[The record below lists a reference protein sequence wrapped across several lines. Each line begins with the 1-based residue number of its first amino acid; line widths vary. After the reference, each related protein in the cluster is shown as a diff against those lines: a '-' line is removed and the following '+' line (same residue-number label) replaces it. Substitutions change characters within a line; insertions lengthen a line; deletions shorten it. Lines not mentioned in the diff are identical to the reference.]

1 MNTLIENLI
10 QKVKTYNPEA
20 DVSIIEKAFEYAKSK
35 HEGQVRRSGEKYI
48 IHPVEVANILAEL
61 ELDVESIA
69 AGLMHDVVE
78 DTEVTNDQMVSMFGE
93 EIAGLVDGVTK
104 LGMIAYKTKEEN
116 QAENLRKM
124 FLAMGK
130 DIRVVLIKL
139 ADRLHNMRTLKFMP
153 PYKAI
158 IKSNETLEIFAPIAE
173 RLGIFK
179 IKWEMEDI
187 ALRYIEPDFYFDMRR
202 QIIRRLYQRESYI
215 SDMIDFLKE
224 TLAKEMPNSNFEIYG
239 REKNLY
245 SIYKKMKF
253 KNKSFEEIYDFLAI
267 RVIVQTKAECYGVL
281 GIVHGMWKPI
291 PDRNKDY
298 IGNPKANNYQSL
310 HTTVFG
316 PGGELVE
323 VQIRTEE
330 MHKTAEYG
338 IAAHWKYKQGKI
350 DTHESEMDK
359 KLAWLRQ
366 IMDWQKEVT
375 DPNEYMK
382 SLKTDL
388 YSHQVFV
395 FTPKGDIIE
404 LPAGSTPIDMAYK
417 IHTNVGNKC
426 VGAKIN
432 NKIVP
437 LDTVLKNGQIIEILT
452 SANSKGPS
460 RDWLNIVQSSHTK
473 SKIKQWFKKEKRE
486 ENIEKGREL
495 LESTVKKLGYP
506 MADFLRN
513 KALQAVEKHLSQPND
528 EELYAAI
535 GYGGLTIN
543 QVMIKLKEVF
553 ERDFADKL
561 KELKE
566 KQLEDLRE
574 KQKEAHTK
582 KEIKQERYN
591 SNKQLVNVKGLDNI
605 LTRLAKCCNPIP
617 GDDIV
622 GYITKDRGVT
632 VHRSDCTNVIRDSQ
646 NSSKELVEVHWN
658 NVGESNIFDVEVQIK
673 AYNRPDLIYDIS
685 GLFKTE
691 KINILALNTRKVERN
706 TAIIDLSFEVRTK
719 EQMKKTINK
728 LKTIE
733 DVHEVYRISK

>member
-153 PYKAI
+153 PYKAV

-310 HTTVFG
+310 HPTVFG

-691 KINILALNTRKVERN
+691 KINILALNTRKVERS

-728 LKTIE
+728 LKAIE

>member
-1 MNTLIENLI
+1 
-10 QKVKTYNPEA
+10 
-20 DVSIIEKAFEYAKSK
+20 
-35 HEGQVRRSGEKYI
+35 
-48 IHPVEVANILAEL
+48 
-61 ELDVESIA
+61 
-69 AGLMHDVVE
+69 
-78 DTEVTNDQMVSMFGE
+78 
-93 EIAGLVDGVTK
+93 
-104 LGMIAYKTKEEN
+104 
-116 QAENLRKM
+116 
-124 FLAMGK
+124 
-130 DIRVVLIKL
+130 
-139 ADRLHNMRTLKFMP
+139 MP
-153 PYKAI
+153 PYKAV

-437 LDTVLKNGQIIEILT
+437 LDTVIKNGQIIEILT

-513 KALQAVEKHLSQPND
+513 KALQAVEKPLSQPND

-728 LKTIE
+728 LKAIE

>member
-153 PYKAI
+153 PYKAV

-728 LKTIE
+728 LKAIE

>member
-153 PYKAI
+153 PYKAV

-691 KINILALNTRKVERN
+691 KINILALNTRKVERS

-728 LKTIE
+728 LKAIE

>member
-691 KINILALNTRKVERN
+691 KINILALNTRKVERS

-728 LKTIE
+728 LKAIE

>member
-61 ELDVESIA
+61 ELDVESIS

-486 ENIEKGREL
+486 ENIEKGREI

-728 LKTIE
+728 LKAIE

>member
-153 PYKAI
+153 PYKAV

-437 LDTVLKNGQIIEILT
+437 LDTVIKNGQIIEILT

-691 KINILALNTRKVERN
+691 KINILSLNTRKVERS

-728 LKTIE
+728 LKAIE

>member
-495 LESTVKKLGYP
+495 LESTVKKLSYP

>member
-728 LKTIE
+728 LKAIE

>member
-78 DTEVTNDQMVSMFGE
+78 DTEVTNDQMKSMFGE
-93 EIAGLVDGVTK
+93 EIAKLVDGVTK
-104 LGMIAYKTKEEN
+104 LGKIAYKTKEEN

-124 FLAMGK
+124 FMAMGD

-153 PYKAI
+153 PYKAV
-158 IKSNETLEIFAPIAE
+158 IKSKETLEIFAPIAE

-202 QIIRRLYQRESYI
+202 QIMRRLYQRESYI

-224 TLAKEMPNSNFEIYG
+224 TLAKEIPNNHFEIYG

-253 KNKSFEEIYDFLAI
+253 KNKAFEEIYDFLAI
-267 RVIVQTKAECYGVL
+267 RVIVQTKAECYWVL

-298 IGNPKANNYQSL
+298 IGNPKVNNYQSL

-350 DTHESEMDK
+350 DPHESEMDK

-375 DPNEYMK
+375 DPDEYMK

-404 LPAGSTPIDMAYK
+404 LPSGSTPIDLAYK

-437 LDTVLKNGQIIEILT
+437 LDTELKNGQIVEIMT

-506 MADFLRN
+506 IADFLRN

-535 GYGGLTIN
+535 GYGGLTMN
-543 QVMIKLKEVF
+543 QVMIKLKEIF
-553 ERDFADKL
+553 EKDFADKL
-561 KELKE
+561 KEMKE
-566 KQLEDLRE
+566 KQLEELRE
-574 KQKEAHTK
+574 KQREAHSK
-582 KEIKQERYN
+582 KEIKQERYKN
-591 SNKQLVNVKGLDNI
+591 SKQLVNVTGLDNI

-632 VHRSDCTNVIRDSQ
+632 VHRSDCTNVIRDRV
-646 NSSKELVEVHWN
+646 NSNKELVEVHWN
-658 NVGESNIFDVEVQIK
+658 NVGDSSIFDVEVQIK

-685 GLFKTE
+685 SLFKAE
-691 KINILALNTRKVERN
+691 KVNILALNTRKIERS
-706 TAIIDLSFEVRTK
+706 TATMDLSFEVKTK
-719 EQMKKTINK
+719 EQMKKIIHK
-728 LKTIE
+728 LKAIA

>member
-646 NSSKELVEVHWN
+646 NSSKELIEVHWN

-691 KINILALNTRKVERN
+691 KINILALNTRKVERS

-728 LKTIE
+728 LKAIE

>member
-1 MNTLIENLI
+1 MIENLI

-61 ELDVESIA
+61 ELDVASIA

-78 DTEVTNDQMVSMFGE
+78 DTEVTSDQMKSMFGE
-93 EIAGLVDGVTK
+93 EIAKLVDGVTK
-104 LGMIAYKTKEEN
+104 LGKIAYKTKEEN

-124 FLAMGK
+124 FMAMGD

-153 PYKAI
+153 PYKAV
-158 IKSNETLEIFAPIAE
+158 IKSKETLEIFAPIAE
-173 RLGIFK
+173 RLGMFK

-187 ALRYIEPDFYFDMRR
+187 ALRYTEPDFYFDMRR
-202 QIIRRLYQRESYI
+202 QIMRRLYQRESYI
-215 SDMIDFLKE
+215 TDMIDFLKE
-224 TLAKEMPNSNFEIYG
+224 NLAKEIPNNHFEIYG

-253 KNKSFEEIYDFLAI
+253 KNKAFEEIYDFLAI
-267 RVIVQTKAECYGVL
+267 RVIVQTKAECYWVL
-281 GIVHGMWKPI
+281 GIVHSMWKPI

-298 IGNPKANNYQSL
+298 IGNPKVNNYQSL

-323 VQIRTEE
+323 IQIRTEE

-338 IAAHWKYKQGKI
+338 IAAHWKYKQGRI
-350 DTHESEMDK
+350 DPHESEMDK

-366 IMDWQKEVT
+366 LMDWQKEVT
-375 DPNEYMK
+375 DPDEYMK

-432 NKIVP
+432 NKIVT
-437 LDTVLKNGQIIEILT
+437 LDTELKNGQIVEIMT

-506 MADFLRN
+506 IADFLRN

-535 GYGGLTIN
+535 GYGGLTMN
-543 QVMIKLKEVF
+543 QVMIKLKEIF
-553 ERDFADKL
+553 EKDFADKL

-566 KQLEDLRE
+566 KQLEELRE
-574 KQKEAHTK
+574 KQREAHSK
-582 KEIKQERYN
+582 KEIKQERYKN
-591 SNKQLVNVKGLDNI
+591 SKQLVNVTGLDNI

-632 VHRSDCTNVIRDSQ
+632 VHRSDCTNVMRDRV
-646 NSSKELVEVHWN
+646 NSNKELVEVHWN

-685 GLFKTE
+685 SLFKTE
-691 KINILALNTRKVERN
+691 KVNILALNTRKIERS
-706 TAIIDLSFEVRTK
+706 TATMDLSFEVKTK
-719 EQMKKTINK
+719 EQMKKIIHK
-728 LKTIE
+728 LKSIA

>member
-153 PYKAI
+153 PYKAV

-187 ALRYIEPDFYFDMRR
+187 ALRYIAPDFYFDMRR

-691 KINILALNTRKVERN
+691 KINILALNTRKVERS

-728 LKTIE
+728 LKAIE

>member
-153 PYKAI
+153 PYKAV

-202 QIIRRLYQRESYI
+202 QIIRSLYQRESYI

-437 LDTVLKNGQIIEILT
+437 LDTVIKNGQIIEILT

-728 LKTIE
+728 LKAIE

>member
-20 DVSIIEKAFEYAKSK
+20 DVSIIENAFEYAKSK

-486 ENIEKGREL
+486 ENIEKGREI

-706 TAIIDLSFEVRTK
+706 TAIIDLSFEVRNK

-728 LKTIE
+728 LKAIE

>member
-460 RDWLNIVQSSHTK
+460 RDWLHIVQSSHTK

-728 LKTIE
+728 LKAIE

>member
-1 MNTLIENLI
+1 
-10 QKVKTYNPEA
+10 
-20 DVSIIEKAFEYAKSK
+20 
-35 HEGQVRRSGEKYI
+35 
-48 IHPVEVANILAEL
+48 
-61 ELDVESIA
+61 
-69 AGLMHDVVE
+69 
-78 DTEVTNDQMVSMFGE
+78 
-93 EIAGLVDGVTK
+93 
-104 LGMIAYKTKEEN
+104 
-116 QAENLRKM
+116 
-124 FLAMGK
+124 
-130 DIRVVLIKL
+130 
-139 ADRLHNMRTLKFMP
+139 
-153 PYKAI
+153 
-158 IKSNETLEIFAPIAE
+158 
-173 RLGIFK
+173 
-179 IKWEMEDI
+179 
-187 ALRYIEPDFYFDMRR
+187 
-202 QIIRRLYQRESYI
+202 
-215 SDMIDFLKE
+215 
-224 TLAKEMPNSNFEIYG
+224 
-239 REKNLY
+239 
-245 SIYKKMKF
+245 
-253 KNKSFEEIYDFLAI
+253 
-267 RVIVQTKAECYGVL
+267 VL

-728 LKTIE
+728 LKAIE

>member
-495 LESTVKKLGYP
+495 LESSVKKLGYP

-691 KINILALNTRKVERN
+691 KINILSLNTRKVERS

-728 LKTIE
+728 LKAIE

>member
-153 PYKAI
+153 PYKAV

-437 LDTVLKNGQIIEILT
+437 LDTVIKNGQIIEILT

-728 LKTIE
+728 LKAIE

>member
-153 PYKAI
+153 PYKAV

-437 LDTVLKNGQIIEILT
+437 LDTVIKNGQIIEILT

-495 LESTVKKLGYP
+495 LENTVKKLGYP

-691 KINILALNTRKVERN
+691 KINILSLNTRKVERS

-728 LKTIE
+728 LKAIE

>member
-61 ELDVESIA
+61 ELDVASIA

-78 DTEVTNDQMVSMFGE
+78 DTEVTSDQMKSMFGE
-93 EIAGLVDGVTK
+93 EIAKLVDGVTK
-104 LGMIAYKTKEEN
+104 LGKIAYKTKEEN

-124 FLAMGK
+124 FMAMGD

-153 PYKAI
+153 PYKAV
-158 IKSNETLEIFAPIAE
+158 IKSKETLEIFAPIAE
-173 RLGIFK
+173 RLGMFK

-187 ALRYIEPDFYFDMRR
+187 ALRYTEPDFYFDMRR
-202 QIIRRLYQRESYI
+202 QIMRRLYQRESYI
-215 SDMIDFLKE
+215 TDMIDFLKE
-224 TLAKEMPNSNFEIYG
+224 NLAKEIPNNHFEIYG

-253 KNKSFEEIYDFLAI
+253 KNKAFEEIYDFLAI
-267 RVIVQTKAECYGVL
+267 RVIVQTKAECYWVL
-281 GIVHGMWKPI
+281 GIVHSMWKPI

-298 IGNPKANNYQSL
+298 IGNPKVNNYQSL

-323 VQIRTEE
+323 IQIRTEE

-338 IAAHWKYKQGKI
+338 IAAHWKYKQGRI
-350 DTHESEMDK
+350 DPHESEMDK

-366 IMDWQKEVT
+366 LMDWQKEVT
-375 DPNEYMK
+375 DPDEYMK

-432 NKIVP
+432 NKIVT
-437 LDTVLKNGQIIEILT
+437 LDTELKNGQIVEIMT

-506 MADFLRN
+506 IADFLRN

-535 GYGGLTIN
+535 GYGGLTMN
-543 QVMIKLKEVF
+543 QVMIKLKEIF
-553 ERDFADKL
+553 EKDFADKL

-566 KQLEDLRE
+566 KQLEELRE
-574 KQKEAHTK
+574 KQREAHSK
-582 KEIKQERYN
+582 KEIKQERYKN
-591 SNKQLVNVKGLDNI
+591 SKQLVNVTGLDNI

-632 VHRSDCTNVIRDSQ
+632 VHRSDCTNVMRDRV
-646 NSSKELVEVHWN
+646 NSNKELVEVHWN

-685 GLFKTE
+685 SLFKTE
-691 KINILALNTRKVERN
+691 KVNILALNTRKIERS
-706 TAIIDLSFEVRTK
+706 TATMDLSFEVKTK
-719 EQMKKTINK
+719 EQMKKIIHK
-728 LKTIE
+728 LKSIA

>member
-153 PYKAI
+153 PYKAV

-437 LDTVLKNGQIIEILT
+437 LDTVIKNGQIIEILT

-646 NSSKELVEVHWN
+646 NSSKELIEVHWN

-728 LKTIE
+728 LKAIE

>member
-153 PYKAI
+153 PYKAV

-617 GDDIV
+617 GDDII

-691 KINILALNTRKVERN
+691 KINILALNTRKVERS

-728 LKTIE
+728 LKAIE